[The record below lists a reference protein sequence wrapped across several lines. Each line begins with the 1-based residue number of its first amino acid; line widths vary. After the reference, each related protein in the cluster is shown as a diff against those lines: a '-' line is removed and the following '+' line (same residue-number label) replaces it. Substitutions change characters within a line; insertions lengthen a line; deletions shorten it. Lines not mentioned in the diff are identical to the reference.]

1 MSNWNGA
8 VIAAAGLTHHCLA
21 RPGPARPANVI
32 RRDSGTHF
40 MLGASEGGEGFS
52 MGAIVF
58 LLLVVT
64 RFLRAQPRQVG

>member
-21 RPGPARPANVI
+21 RPANVI
-32 RRDSGTHF
+32 RRDSGTHL
-40 MLGASEGGEGFS
+40 MLGASEDGEGLS
-52 MGAIVF
+52 MGGIVF

-64 RFLRAQPRQVG
+64 RFVRAQPRPVG